1 MSQERRQMI
10 QAITFDLDGTLVDTA
25 SEIAEAA
32 NRTLR
37 QLDLP
42 TRSLAEVTG
51 HIGHGTRE
59 LMLGL
64 LRQATQAARDAAQP
78 GEFDRVTALDI
89 EQVMPLF
96 ERHYGDTTG
105 TTAELYA
112 GVREGL
118 DQLREAG
125 IRMACVTNKEFR
137 FAVKVLE
144 ATDLATYFPIVIGG
158 DSLPQKKPDP
168 AVIRYCLDALNVNQW
183 GAAHLG
189 DSGIDVMTARRAG
202 VAAWA
207 VPYGYNGGQP
217 IELAQPDH
225 VFASLADVARHVL
238 AQRMAA

>member
-1 MSQERRQMI
+1 MRECQMI
-10 QAITFDLDGTLVDTA
+10 QAITFDLDGTLVNTA

-32 NRTLR
+32 NRTLL
-37 QLDLP
+37 QLNLP
-42 TRSLAEVTG
+42 QRSLAEVTG

-64 LRQATQAARDAAQP
+64 LRQAAQAAELSGPPCRASPSGWARHRA
-78 GEFDRVTALDI
+78 GHDRLRAL
-89 EQVMPLF
+89 L
-96 ERHYGDTTG
+96 HGATTG

-168 AVIRYCLDALNVNQW
+168 
-183 GAAHLG
+183 G
-189 DSGIDVMTARRAG
+189 
-202 VAAWA
+202 
-207 VPYGYNGGQP
+207 
-217 IELAQPDH
+217 
-225 VFASLADVARHVL
+225 
-238 AQRMAA
+238 